1 VARRATTPLVTPTPV
16 AAPRPARR
24 RAAVGVLWQ
33 TLRSGTRP
41 GTPGV
46 GERLSSLPAM
56 TRDALA
62 GRYAG
67 PGRTRL
73 GLAVAGLVYLVS
85 PLDVLPEAFLPI
97 VGLVDDAVVA
107 AWVAGSVLVATE
119 DYAAWRSG
127 AAPAPEQPRS

>member
-1 VARRATTPLVTPTPV
+1 MAVPL
-16 AAPRPARR
+16 PARR
-24 RAAVGVLWQ
+24 RAAVAVLWQ
-33 TLRSGTRP
+33 TLRRGTRP

-62 GRYAG
+62 GRYTG

-85 PLDVLPEAFLPI
+85 PVDLVPELFLPV

-119 DYAAWRSG
+119 DYAAWRSSG
-127 AAPAPEQPRS
+127 APAPEQPHP

>member
-1 VARRATTPLVTPTPV
+1 VSTTPVPAV
-16 AAPRPARR
+16 RPARR

-62 GRYAG
+62 GRYTG

-85 PLDVLPEAFLPI
+85 PIDVLPEAFLPL

-127 AAPAPEQPRS
+127 APAPEQPPR